1 MKFLLIFAIIYSW
14 SIILISMAINPW
26 FIYQSDAFSSL
37 GGAQANLPFVY
48 NILGMV
54 FTGIIIMVYSIYSII
69 LSRNKIETVAYS
81 FLFISGIFL
90 ALIGIYHSG
99 TRPHTFVSSWFFIQ
113 SLISFVTLSF
123 ALIFLKKKILGF
135 SLLSISLISPLIA
148 YLVPW
153 QSVAETETFGI
164 VIVDIAYIISFLSF
178 RK

>member
-1 MKFLLIFAIIYSW
+1 
-14 SIILISMAINPW
+14 
-26 FIYQSDAFSSL
+26 
-37 GGAQANLPFVY
+37 
-48 NILGMV
+48 
-54 FTGIIIMVYSIYSII
+54 
-69 LSRNKIETVAYS
+69 
-81 FLFISGIFL
+81 
-90 ALIGIYHSG
+90 LIGSYHSG

-135 SLLSISLISPLIA
+135 TLLSISLISPLIA